1 MPTPINYIYVIIRR
15 PSRND
20 TFFKNS
26 LECPRLF
33 FCGEL
38 GYNGDMKEKIYFT
51 NSKGVKLCGI
61 LSNSTDDISKPII
74 ILCHG
79 FTTSKNNGT
88 NTQLEI
94 ILNEKGISTFR
105 FDFFGHGESEG
116 NFAEIT
122 TSEGVDD
129 TLRAIDYLKS
139 LGYSKIGLFG
149 GSFGGIT
156 GIMTASK
163 TKDLYLLALK
173 CPISNYKERDLFT
186 RTKEEIEQWK
196 SQGYKIHINGKGL
209 KFKLNYTFFED
220 YDNNDG
226 YEAAKKI
233 NIPTLI
239 VHGDKDKNVPVE
251 QSIKISKILPNC
263 KLEIIEGAGHH
274 FDEPGQFEKTLDLIV
289 NFIVKNS

>member
-1 MPTPINYIYVIIRR
+1 
-15 PSRND
+15 
-20 TFFKNS
+20 
-26 LECPRLF
+26 
-33 FCGEL
+33 
-38 GYNGDMKEKIYFT
+38 MKEKIYFT

-61 LSNSTDDISKPII
+61 LSNSTDDTSKPII

-79 FTTSKNNGT
+79 FTTSKDNGT

-94 ILNEKGISTFR
+94 ILNEKEISTFR

-122 TSEGVDD
+122 ISEGVDD

-156 GIMTASK
+156 SIMTAPK

-173 CPISNYKERDLFT
+173 CPVSNYKERDLFAK
-186 RTKEEIEQWK
+186 TKEDIEQWK
-196 SQGYKIHINGKGL
+196 AQGYRTHLTSKGL
-209 KFKLNYTFFED
+209 KFRLNYTFFED

-226 YEAAKKI
+226 YEVAKKI
-233 NIPTLI
+233 AIPTLI
-239 VHGDKDKNVPVE
+239 VHGDKDEIVPIE
-251 QSIKISKILPNC
+251 QSIKISKILQNC

-274 FDEPGQFEKTLDLIV
+274 FDGLGQFEKTLDLIV
-289 NFIVKNS
+289 DFIVKNS